1 MSTQIKHSI
10 NYIKA
15 GVNPHTKHNKAL
27 KPWQRML
34 WKVTL
39 WTWRLFILSLI
50 AIAIYNL
57 F

>member
-1 MSTQIKHSI
+1 MSTQIKNSMD
-10 NYIKA
+10 YIKA
-15 GVNPHTKHNKAL
+15 GVAPKSHHNKAL

-39 WTWRLFILSLI
+39 WTWRIFLLSLI
-50 AIAIYNL
+50 GIAIYNL

>member
-39 WTWRLFILSLI
+39 WTWRLFLLSLI